1 MKESVLD
8 VQVVV
13 VEEEL
18 SSMEEVEDLIV
29 ELRRD
34 MDLEVVNMVIM
45 VSLVLS
51 SYMFEL
57 ELVKNLG
64 IPLHQK
70 IHLFIHIQK
79 NLENISDFLL
89 SFVDFIVLHCP

>member
-18 SSMEEVEDLIV
+18 SSMEEVEDLMV

-34 MDLEVVNMVIM
+34 MVLEVVNMVIM

-51 SYMFEL
+51 SYIFE
-57 ELVKNLG
+57 
-64 IPLHQK
+64 
-70 IHLFIHIQK
+70 
-79 NLENISDFLL
+79 
-89 SFVDFIVLHCP
+89 

>member
-57 ELVKNLG
+57 ELVNK
-64 IPLHQK
+64 
-70 IHLFIHIQK
+70 F
-79 NLENISDFLL
+79 
-89 SFVDFIVLHCP
+89 

>member
-57 ELVKNLG
+57 ELVDG
-64 IPLHQK
+64 YQK
-70 IHLFIHIQK
+70 Y
-79 NLENISDFLL
+79 
-89 SFVDFIVLHCP
+89 VLIKSY

>member
-51 SYMFEL
+51 SFMFEL
-57 ELVKNLG
+57 ELVNK
-64 IPLHQK
+64 
-70 IHLFIHIQK
+70 F
-79 NLENISDFLL
+79 
-89 SFVDFIVLHCP
+89 